1 MAEEAGMQ
9 VQDQANA
16 DPSRDAKSDLVSENE
31 VGRAVA
37 ADARSEYEKSR
48 AVVVTGAGLCE
59 AGGAPV
65 DFRPRLNNALEQ
77 ELFARA
83 RRKSRISE
91 WSVRSFSGE
100 DFAGQPRSPLINPHL
115 RAQELAFSQA
125 LRSAGLLRKIGRKQS
140 RRVGVIYVDFYG
152 NTSSLERE
160 LSSREL
166 YYLDVYPTY
175 LLQNHNITGFSLKTR
190 GERNGAAEGLDV
202 AQTLIRSGELDAVI
216 LGGVFPCYSYLFLSE
231 ALEDAA
237 WLKARGLRERE
248 GACELCERSIFVV
261 LEAAGVAAVRG
272 QPARYGVEDPQFYQL
287 PAPAGAGS
295 ALTQFWSA
303 RWSAGDFKFDSGLRR
318 NPAVSF
324 GGSYRAAAIDAE
336 YAALSDAYSGTA
348 LADLSADGD
357 SGQLN
362 ALKPFCREPA
372 GDAEANVGT
381 AWDSDREQAAL
392 IHTWDR
398 CGRGAETW
406 IRRMPEAGPDRK
418 IEVQRKD

>member
-1 MAEEAGMQ
+1 MSEEQGIQ
-9 VQDQANA
+9 VQQQSAVSDAPAGNEI
-16 DPSRDAKSDLVSENE
+16 SRS
-31 VGRAVA
+31 
-37 ADARSEYEKSR
+37 
-48 AVVVTGAGLCE
+48 VVVTGAGLCE
-59 AGGAPV
+59 PASEAV

-91 WSVRSFSGE
+91 WSVRSFSAG

-115 RAQELAFSQA
+115 RAQELAFSRA
-125 LRSAGLLRKIGRKQS
+125 LKSAGLLRKIGRKQS

-237 WLKARGLRERE
+237 WLKERRLRERE
-248 GACELCERSIFVV
+248 GVCQLCERSIFVV
-261 LEAAGVAAVRG
+261 LEAAGVAAERG
-272 QPARYGVEDPQFYQL
+272 QLALYSVADPEFYQQ
-287 PAPAGAGS
+287 PAPGAAAGG
-295 ALTQFWSA
+295 LQEFWRA
-303 RWSAGDFKFDSGLRR
+303 RWSSGESVARR
-318 NPAVSF
+318 HGVPAVSF
-324 GGSYRAAAIDAE
+324 GGSYRAAAFE
-336 YAALSDAYSGTA
+336 TESAALKDVYSTTA
-348 LADLSADGD
+348 TMDLSADGD
-357 SGQLN
+357 SGHLN
-362 ALKPFCREPA
+362 ALKAFCHELPA
-372 GDAEANVGT
+372 DAEAQNETNPV
-381 AWDSDREQAAL
+381 DDRDRAAL

-406 IRRMPEAGPDRK
+406 IRAMPGARPDA
-418 IEVQRKD
+418 